1 MIPPPPSYFAICF
14 SLSLYTFF
22 TILLI
27 LIWSFLPPLQFTRLA
42 LPSLPFLPAP
52 FSPASLHHLLPPP
65 SSLPLLLTAAT
76 LHHSR
81 PFATPTRPAWRHAAN
96 TWANSNIYPFCYFW
110 SLQSSQQGGMESI
123 DGRNLILPFPLRVE
137 RHSLSSIFVPFRRGG
152 GKIFFLHIS
161 PRCNAPRPLARRAH
175 SLTLLASTRSSTVA
189 SHGVYTLL
197 LAPLLRESIFHLGM
211 ENLSGSG
218 FQRRIWDRDF
228 LDRNVGSVNFVLSF
242 F

>member
-137 RHSLSSIFVPFRRGG
+137 RHSLSFIFGGEGARSFSPHFASLQRSAPARTSRALTHPTRLDEILHRGQPRCLHASARPPTSRIDFPPRGG
-152 GKIFFLHIS
+152 KFE
-161 PRCNAPRPLARRAH
+161 R
-175 SLTLLASTRSSTVA
+175 
-189 SHGVYTLL
+189 
-197 LAPLLRESIFHLGM
+197 
-211 ENLSGSG
+211 
-218 FQRRIWDRDF
+218 
-228 LDRNVGSVNFVLSF
+228 
-242 F
+242 